1 MIRLDVV
8 VCVERDVL
16 DLILAAVAGL
26 ISFLSPCV
34 LPLVP
39 AYIGYMGGRMTHTVA
54 TTMPQTGGA
63 SGGSAALAVDRSLAM
78 RFNTALHGAAFVL
91 GFTFVFVT
99 LGILGTAFVRQIGST
114 ATVET
119 MIGRI
124 GGVVIIVLG
133 LHFMGA
139 LPVLF
144 RHLRAR
150 PQVIGSPLWT
160 ALVALALSAVIAWA
174 FTGTVALWNTAAYP
188 AWTGAIALV
197 LLAIVWLGMVLGGGF
212 SQPTAFWTRA
222 MNTIDYALYADTR
235 RQMTPSANRGLA
247 NSALIGVV
255 FAAGWTPCIGPTLG
269 AAMMMAANTG
279 EIGQAALLMTVY
291 SLGMG
296 VPFILTALLLD
307 GAQGGLRRLNR
318 HMNWIKLASGG
329 FLVLMGFAIA
339 SGQLA
344 ELSRDFSVQFG
355 DFSYRMEQCTVGLFD
370 GDISLGQYGTCI
382 GGGESYNAL
391 REAHSGAEAF
401 GDIAGPS
408 LWLGPLQAVTPPDT
422 L

>member
-1 MIRLDVV
+1 MEYV
-8 VCVERDVL
+8 VL

-54 TTMPQTGGA
+54 TTTPQAVTG
-63 SGGSAALAVDRSLAM
+63 SGGSAVLTVDRSLGA
-78 RFNTALHGAAFVL
+78 RFSTALHGGAFVL

-114 ATVET
+114 ATVEA

-124 GGVVIIVLG
+124 GGVVIIILG

-139 LPVLF
+139 LPVIF
-144 RHLRAR
+144 RRLRAR
-150 PQVIGSPLWT
+150 PQLIGNPLWT
-160 ALVALALSAVIAWA
+160 ALVGLTFSAVIAWA
-174 FTGTVALWNTAAYP
+174 LTGTVALWDTTAYP
-188 AWTGAIALV
+188 AWTGAISLV
-197 LLAIVWLGMVLGGGF
+197 LLAALWLALIIGGGF
-212 SQPTAFWTRA
+212 SQPSAFWTRA

-235 RQMTPSANRGLA
+235 RQITPSPNRGLA

-269 AAMMMAANTG
+269 AAMMMAANTA
-279 EIGQAALLMTVY
+279 EIGRAALLMTVY

-296 VPFILTALLLD
+296 IPFVLTALLLD

-318 HMNWIKLASGG
+318 HMVWIKVASGA
-329 FLVLMGFAIA
+329 FLILMGFAIA

-344 ELSRDFSVQFG
+344 ELSRDFSIQFG

-370 GDISLGQYGTCI
+370 GEISLSQYGTCV
-382 GGGESYNAL
+382 GGSESYNAL
-391 REAHSGAEAF
+391 REANLSGAEAF
-401 GDIAGPS
+401 NRATDPAL
-408 LWLGPLQAVTPPDT
+408 LWLPPVESHT
-422 L
+422 LRAAQ